1 MCGWNNKHILINN
14 KSVYYRSFHEAGIV
28 CINDLLGNTEKFKN
42 VNTWCKVFNNV
53 DYLRWYG
60 IIQAIPATWRA
71 QITTKICITEIDH
84 GPGFKTDGDLMLL
97 DRFFWVLVRIQ
108 KKYSK

>member
-1 MCGWNNKHILINN
+1 M
-14 KSVYYRSFHEAGIV
+14 

-42 VNTWCKVFNNV
+42 VNTWCKVFNKV

-71 QITTKICITEIDH
+71 QITTKIRITEIDH

-97 DRFFWVLVRIQ
+97 EKASSKLLY
-108 KKYSK
+108 KYFVSQSNTTPSMPVHNG